1 MDRVIIGSAVRMSQY
16 VNESCFKYRSMVK
29 IELIGT
35 EGGSVTE
42 GSGVLHEVNS
52 LPAFPKYGADRF

>member
-1 MDRVIIGSAVRMSQY
+1 MDSAVRMSQY

-35 EGGSVTE
+35 EDGSVT
-42 GSGVLHEVNS
+42 GPVCRS
-52 LPAFPKYGADRF
+52 ADPFEFIPRVF